1 MLAKALNQALDVLND
16 TLLSRASPLPH
27 KPSCYTS
34 PLITRSKRRML
45 WCSPLT
51 AAAHSRMIA
60 IPRPLRLT
68 FYSLLIIAGAVLA
81 ASVAIRQAER
91 QSLVDDAGR
100 ANQQLALYAN
110 SLHTLIERYRA
121 LPAVLALDSE
131 MIRALKGPLD
141 PATQEVLNH
150 KLERINGAAQSSTL
164 ELMDRSGLAV
174 AASNWRLPSS
184 YVGHNYAF
192 RPYFSQT
199 RSQGTGRFYAVGVT
213 TGIPG
218 YFLSSAVVD
227 EQEQFLGAMVVK
239 LEFPELER
247 EWAQGDDLLL
257 VSDARG
263 IVFIANKP
271 GWRYRNLRPLSAND
285 LAELQ
290 ATRQYDKKQLQPL
303 DTQTLQ
309 RFDENSQLVRV
320 AGPEGNANYIWESL
334 PLKAEGWTLH
344 LLRKPQVAFEDQR
357 NAGLAAA
364 GLWLALVFLLLFLTQ
379 RWRLARLRQRSR
391 EELERLV
398 QERTQALRTAQDG
411 LVQSAKLAALG
422 QMSAALAHEINQPLT
437 TQRMQ
442 LATLRLL
449 LDHGRID
456 DAYQAL
462 TPLDDM
468 LTRMA
473 ALTGHLK
480 TFARKSPSGLRERLD
495 LATVVDQSLHL
506 LDARL
511 RDEAIGTVL
520 DLTRPAWVRG
530 DAIRLEQVLI
540 NLLRNALD
548 AMANKPR
555 KRLEIR
561 LHADQQLWHL
571 SVSDSGG
578 GIAEEHLNNV
588 FDPFFTTK
596 PVGDGLGLGLAV
608 SYAIVHELGGR
619 LSVANQGDGAVFTLT
634 LPIALEAP
642 DLC

>member
-1 MLAKALNQALDVLND
+1 MFVTA
-16 TLLSRASPLPH
+16 RA
-27 KPSCYTS
+27 
-34 PLITRSKRRML
+34 
-45 WCSPLT
+45 
-51 AAAHSRMIA
+51 
-60 IPRPLRLT
+60 LRLT
-68 FYSLLIIAGAVLA
+68 FYTLLILAGAVLA
-81 ASVAIRQAER
+81 AGLAMRHTERQALE
-91 QSLVDDAGR
+91 DDATL
-100 ANQQLALYAN
+100 ASEQLALYAN

-121 LPAVLALDSE
+121 LPSVLALDPELSA
-131 MIRALKGPLD
+131 ALDGPMNAERQD
-141 PATQEVLNH
+141 ALNR
-150 KLERINGAAQSSTL
+150 KLEKINGAAQSSTL
-164 ELMDRSGLAV
+164 ELLDRTGLAV

-184 YVGHNYAF
+184 YVGHNYGF

-213 TGIPG
+213 SGIPG
-218 YFLSSAVVD
+218 YFLSSSVTND
-227 EQEQFLGAMVVK
+227 SGEFLGAMVVK

-247 EWAQGDDLLL
+247 EWRQGSDTLL

-263 IVFIANKP
+263 IIFIANQP
-271 GWRYRNLRPLSAND
+271 GWRYRLLQPLSEND
-285 LAELQ
+285 QAELK
-290 ATRQYDKKQLQPL
+290 ATRQYDKQSLTPLQYRAVR
-303 DTQTLQ
+303 
-309 RFDENSQLVRV
+309 RFDDNSYLARV
-320 AGPEGNANYIWESL
+320 EGPDSTEDYLWESL
-334 PLKAEGWTLH
+334 PLTDEGWTLH
-344 LLRKPQVAFEDQR
+344 LLRRPQAAIEDSR

-364 GLWLALVFLLLFLTQ
+364 GVWLTLVFLLLFLNQ

-391 EELERLV
+391 EELENLV
-398 QERTQALRTAQDG
+398 EERTRDLRTAQDG

-437 TQRMQ
+437 AQRMQ

-456 DAYQAL
+456 DAYQAI

-495 LATVVDQSLHL
+495 LAAVVDQSLHL
-506 LDARL
+506 LDARM
-511 RDEAIGTVL
+511 RDEHVSSVL
-520 DLTRPAWVRG
+520 HLTRPAWVRG

-548 AMANKPR
+548 AMRDKPL

-561 LHADQQLWHL
+561 IEADQQLWQL
-571 SVSDSGG
+571 TVADSGG
-578 GIAEEHLNNV
+578 GIAQENLANV

-608 SYAIVHELGGR
+608 SYAIVHEHGGR
-619 LSVANQGDGAVFTLT
+619 LSADNHANGAIFTLT
-634 LPIALEAP
+634 LPIALEA
-642 DLC
+642 